1 MPESAPVFS
10 PRESGYRWVIMAL
23 AAASFTLAFVSR
35 FAWPPLMTEIMP
47 VMKIN
52 RTEALAYMTAFYL
65 GYVATQIPGGLLADR
80 FGPRLVLSCALGL
93 QGLGTLGLGLTENY
107 QAGFLMRLVCG
118 LGAGCV
124 YSSCLKSIVTWF
136 TPARRGLAI
145 GVLYFSPP
153 LGIALPNLV
162 MPLLNEQLGWGG
174 AFRALGLI
182 LTGLALVLFGL
193 MKEAGTAAAG
203 PRRKFLGGLGL
214 VLRNRN
220 ILLIA
225 LSGFSVVWAQIGFG
239 SAANAHLV
247 KTLGLTLPEAGRVM
261 LAYGLA
267 GFLTPALAGY
277 LCVKFPSKKKALLIG
292 GHLALAG
299 ALLFFGGLREV
310 TRVFLAA
317 GLIGLLVSFLNPIS
331 TIIIA
336 DNAAPEWAAT
346 AGGVGNAIFQVGAVL
361 SPLAIG
367 LAADARGDYG
377 LTWAIL
383 AAGALVGVFTTA
395 LVRNPKGEHK
405 VRPGR

>member
-1 MPESAPVFS
+1 MSESPPAVNPQ
-10 PRESGYRWVIMAL
+10 ESGYRWVIMAL

-93 QGLGTLGLGLTENY
+93 QGLGTLGLGFTENY
-107 QAGFLMRLVCG
+107 QIGFFMRLVCG

-124 YSSCLKSIVTWF
+124 YSSCLKSIVNWF
-136 TPARRGLAI
+136 TPAQQGLAI

-153 LGIALPNLV
+153 LGIAIPNLL
-162 MPLLNEQLGWGG
+162 MPLMNKSLGWAE
-174 AFRALGLI
+174 AFRALGLV
-182 LTGLALVLFGL
+182 LAGLAFVLFVV
-193 MKEAGTAAAG
+193 MRETGTAAAG
-203 PRRKFLGGLGL
+203 PRRKFLGGLGF

-220 ILLIA
+220 ILLIS

-239 SAANAHLV
+239 SAANAYLV
-247 KTLGLTLPEAGRVM
+247 KSLGLRLEEAGRVM

-277 LCVKFPSKKKALLIG
+277 LCVKFPRGKKAMLIG
-292 GHLALAG
+292 GHLALAA
-299 ALLFFGGLREV
+299 ALLFFGGLNGL

-331 TIIIA
+331 TVIIA

-346 AGGVGNAIFQVGAVL
+346 AGGVGNSIFQVGAVL

-395 LVRNPKGEHK
+395 LVRNPKSENK